1 MIQLIQLIQ
10 PPTISNRYPQDPAR
24 IPKLGASCVSPNPI
38 SPQSSTRIPK
48 KFGLRVEKM
57 VLLRSCLSGAT
68 VDVAMAMFA
77 TLATG
82 ISFWGQEKYVT
93 GVGKSKTP
101 KHSPNSRIH
110 SDVTVTISTCQRC
123 WSCQVTG
130 HSPAVKHGEVMWSP
144 MAWFLVISSV
154 IRMPYH
160 KKCQYTT
167 CQGTNRRK
175 PWIDHHDHPNCPK
188 FLVRL
193 VLSCSERKSMAKTAQ
208 LVESGHLMFQR
219 FQR

>member
-38 SPQSSTRIPK
+38 SPQSSTRIPI

-57 VLLRSCLSGAT
+57 VWKQSELLIRCHSRRRHGHVCHLGDRNQFLRPGEVRHWRWKIQNAQAFAKSTDSQWRHGDHFDLSALLVLSGHRS
-68 VDVAMAMFA
+68 
-77 TLATG
+77 LP
-82 ISFWGQEKYVT
+82 SE
-93 GVGKSKTP
+93 
-101 KHSPNSRIH
+101 R
-110 SDVTVTISTCQRC
+110 
-123 WSCQVTG
+123 
-130 HSPAVKHGEVMWSP
+130 AVHGEVMWSP
-144 MAWFLVISSV
+144 MAWFLVISSAYQNA
-154 IRMPYH
+154 I
-160 KKCQYTT
+160 QYTT
-167 CQGTNRRK
+167 CQGTNRGK
-175 PWIDHHDHPNCPK
+175 PWIDHHDHPKYPK

-208 LVESGHLMFQR
+208 LVESGQLMFQR